1 MKLIP
6 LSLRVFQCNLI
17 YVQKTPDICIFLGLS
32 SHGSEEEEQNAT
44 TTTGVEQESTTIQ
57 PSYANPQDSIE
68 MPDDE
73 YFKSKLLVLLLI
85 FIIIIIRVGKGE
97 RKKNAGNY
105 MEITTNCCC
114 FRSFLGRDLADY
126 FNSEP
131 TSAVCINCHFT

>member
-32 SHGSEEEEQNAT
+32 SQGSEEEEEQNAT

-85 FIIIIIRVGKGE
+85 FIVIIIRVRKGE
-97 RKKNAGNY
+97 EEEEQRW
-105 MEITTNCCC
+105 
-114 FRSFLGRDLADY
+114 
-126 FNSEP
+126 
-131 TSAVCINCHFT
+131 